1 MPISYKYNKITNK
14 SIKGLIL
21 INKRDEHSIL
31 TIKELLD
38 NNIISLEIID
48 KHVRLEFLNKGIE
61 PIINYENRL
70 HGVLAYY
77 KTSPFINKKLGMT
90 PQKWASYYK
99 FCFT

>member
-1 MPISYKYNKITNK
+1 MEDKYNKITNK

-21 INKRDEHSIL
+21 INKRDEHSML

-48 KHVRLEFLNKGIE
+48 KHVRIECLNKGIE

-70 HGVLAYY
+70 KYLQ
-77 KTSPFINKKLGMT
+77 SIFLPECKKGTAKVISKL
-90 PQKWASYYK
+90 
-99 FCFT
+99 CE